1 MLHKASPTAA
11 VESLPQLLS
20 RPARD
25 AALSPSGAVK
35 SSSSVGISRTGG
47 DGSISSDNEDA
58 DSSGS
63 GGSDRDA
70 PLPAPRPRRRGPL
83 SIAEID
89 RMPFN
94 PQPGWDKGIPTL

>member
-25 AALSPSGAVK
+25 AALSPSGAVT
-35 SSSSVGISRTGG
+35 SSSVGISRTGG

-58 DSSGS
+58 GSGS